1 MTFNEVYNQFFKAVF
16 AYIFL
21 RMQNRELAE
30 DLSSK
35 TWQKVL
41 DKFHTFDATKG
52 EYRPWLFTIAR
63 NEINMYRRL
72 YYVRRFFSLAEQEES
87 ISSLDMDISLNLE
100 KKEQE
105 EKVLL
110 ALRSLK
116 SEQRDLIALK
126 FYSGLNNREIAT
138 LTHLS
143 ESNVGTILHRTM
155 KQLKML
161 LEDL

>member
-1 MTFNEVYNQFFKAVF
+1 MTFDEVYNQFFKAVF

-21 RMQNRELAE
+21 RVQNRELAE

-41 DKFHTFDATKG
+41 DKFHTFNAEKG

-63 NEINMYRRL
+63 NEINMYHRL
-72 YYVRRFFSLAEQEES
+72 YYVRRFFSLTDQED
-87 ISSLDMDISLNLE
+87 IFSSLDTDIALHLE
-100 KKEQE
+100 KQEQE
-105 EKVLL
+105 KKVLL
-110 ALRSLK
+110 ALGSLK
-116 SEQRDLIALK
+116 SKQRDLIALK

-143 ESNVGTILHRTM
+143 ESNVGTILHRTLE
-155 KQLKML
+155 QLRFL